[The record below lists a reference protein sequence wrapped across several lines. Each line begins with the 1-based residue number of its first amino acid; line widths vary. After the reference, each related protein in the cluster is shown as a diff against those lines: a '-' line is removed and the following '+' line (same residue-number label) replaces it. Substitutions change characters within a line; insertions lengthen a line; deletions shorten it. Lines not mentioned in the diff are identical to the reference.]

1 MIMRIIR
8 IKKNDNLLELLEM
21 LNHEERELNRFAT
34 LTVITAILTLGA
46 CGGNQGEGTAE
57 SAADKKPVVVY
68 SARAE
73 QLIKPIFDAYT
84 AKTGVPVNYMTDSE
98 QPLIQ
103 KLKAEGATSPA
114 DMLLTVDAGNLWYA
128 AEEGVLRPT
137 YSEVLESNIPAHL
150 RDPESQWFAMSVR
163 ARTIVY
169 DTRKVDPAEL
179 VGYAGLADEKW
190 QGKLC
195 LRTSAK
201 VYNQSLV
208 AMMIA
213 QLGER
218 DTEIAVRGWVNNLA
232 TSVFANDT
240 KLIEAIVAGQCQV
253 GIVNTYYFGRLQREN
268 SDIPVAIFWPS
279 SETGGVHV
287 NVSGAGVTRHAK
299 NPEGAKA
306 LLEWMS
312 GEAGQRL
319 LGGENLEYPA
329 NPVVESNS
337 LVAAWGEFD
346 ASPMNVAQAGY
357 FQADA
362 VKLMDRA
369 NYR

>member
-1 MIMRIIR
+1 M
-8 IKKNDNLLELLEM
+8 
-21 LNHEERELNRFAT
+21 
-34 LTVITAILTLGA
+34 LTLSLNKIRLVVVLLFA
-46 CGGNQGEGTAE
+46 LVAASCGGSGGDQVPANQP
-57 SAADKKPVVVY
+57 KPVVVY

-84 AKTGVPVNYMTDSE
+84 AETGVPIRYVTDSE

-103 KLKAEGATSPA
+103 KLKAEGETSST
-114 DMLLTVDAGNLWYA
+114 DLLLTVDAGNLWYA

-137 YSEVLESNIPAHL
+137 HSEILQANIPAHL
-150 RDPESQWFAMSVR
+150 SDPENMWFAMSVR

-169 DTRKVDPAEL
+169 DTRSVDPSEL
-179 VGYAGLADEKW
+179 SGYAGLADEKW
-190 QGKLC
+190 KGKLC
-195 LRTSAK
+195 LRTSSK

-213 QLGER
+213 QMGER
-218 DTEIAVRGWVNNLA
+218 EAELIVRGWVRNLA
-232 TSVFANDT
+232 TEVFPNDT
-240 KLIEAIVAGQCQV
+240 KLIEAIVAGQCEV
-253 GIVNTYYFGRLQREN
+253 GIVNTYYFGRLEKEN
-268 SDIPVAIFWPS
+268 ADIPVAIFWPTAD
-279 SETGGVHV
+279 TGGVHV

-299 NPEGAKA
+299 NPQGATE

-312 GEAGQRL
+312 GERAQSL
-319 LGGENLEYPA
+319 LGGDNMEYPA
-329 NPVVESNS
+329 NPAVAPNE
-337 LVAAWGEFD
+337 LVAAWGSFD

-369 NYR
+369 GYR

>member
-1 MIMRIIR
+1 
-8 IKKNDNLLELLEM
+8 
-21 LNHEERELNRFAT
+21 
-34 LTVITAILTLGA
+34 
-46 CGGNQGEGTAE
+46 
-57 SAADKKPVVVY
+57 
-68 SARAE
+68 
-73 QLIKPIFDAYT
+73 
-84 AKTGVPVNYMTDSE
+84 
-98 QPLIQ
+98 
-103 KLKAEGATSPA
+103 
-114 DMLLTVDAGNLWYA
+114 
-128 AEEGVLRPT
+128 
-137 YSEVLESNIPAHL
+137 VLESNIPAHL
-150 RDPESQWFAMSVR
+150 RDPENLWFAMSVR

-169 DTRKVDPAEL
+169 DTRKIDPSQL
-179 VGYAGLADEKW
+179 TGYADLADEKW

-213 QLGER
+213 QMGER
-218 DTEIAVRGWVNNLA
+218 ETEIVVRGWVDNLA

-240 KLIEAIVAGQCQV
+240 KLIEAIAAGQCQV

-268 SDIPVAIFWPS
+268 PDIPVAIFWPTA
-279 SETGGVHV
+279 ETGGVHV
-287 NVSGAGVTRHAK
+287 NVSGAGITRHSR

-312 GEAGQRL
+312 GEVGQQL
-319 LGGENLEYPA
+319 LAGENLEYPA
-329 NPVVESNS
+329 NPAVEPSP

-346 ASPMNVAQAGY
+346 ASPMNVTQAGV

-369 NYR
+369 DYR

>member
-1 MIMRIIR
+1 
-8 IKKNDNLLELLEM
+8 M
-21 LNHEERELNRFAT
+21 LKQVPPFFGRFAVVAAA
-34 LTVITAILTLGA
+34 LLVAA
-46 CGGNQGEGTAE
+46 CGDSANENALDEATAL
-57 SAADKKPVVVY
+57 KPVVVY

-84 AKTGVPVNYMTDSE
+84 AATGVPVRYMTDSE

-103 KLKAEGATSPA
+103 KLKAEGATTVA
-114 DMLLTVDAGNLWYA
+114 DILLTVDAGNLWYA
-128 AEEGVLRPT
+128 AEEGVLRPA
-137 YSEVLESNIPAHL
+137 YSDVLERNIPAHL
-150 RDPESQWFAMSVR
+150 RDPENLWFAMSVR

-169 DTRKVDPAEL
+169 DTRKIDPSQL
-179 VGYAGLADEKW
+179 TGYAGLADEKW
-190 QGKLC
+190 KGKLC

-213 QLGER
+213 RMGER
-218 DTEIAVRGWVNNLA
+218 ETEIIVRGWVDNLA
-232 TSVFANDT
+232 TSVFPNDT
-240 KLIEAIVAGQCQV
+240 KLIEAIAAGQCQL

-268 SDIPVAIFWPS
+268 ADIPVAIFWPTAES
-279 SETGGVHV
+279 GGVHV
-287 NVSGAGVTRHAK
+287 NISGAGITRHSR
-299 NPEGAKA
+299 NPDGARA

-312 GEAGQRL
+312 GEVGQQFL
-319 LGGENLEYPA
+319 AGENLEYPA
-329 NPVVESNS
+329 NPAVEPSP

-346 ASPMNVAQAGY
+346 ASPMNVTQAGV

-369 NYR
+369 DYR